1 MTHKKQIPEISR
13 YMTTTPH
20 SIGEDQPLSKAI
32 ELMDAYKIRH
42 LPVLNGGHL
51 KGILSDRDVKFALSI
66 KGLEPESTTI
76 EDISCEEVYTAQP
89 ATPLDEVLR
98 NMSQKRLGSAVIM
111 DNGKLV
117 GIFTAVDAIR
127 TFDEMLE
134 TKLAP

>member
-20 SIGEDQPLSKAI
+20 SIGGDQPLAKAV
-32 ELMDAYKIRH
+32 ELMNEFKIRH
-42 LPVLNGGHL
+42 LPVLSAGRL
-51 KGILSDRDVKFALSI
+51 EGILSDRDVKFALSL
-66 KGLEPESTTI
+66 KGVDPKTTLVN
-76 EDISCEEVYTAQP
+76 DVSCEEVYSAHP
-89 ATPLDEVLR
+89 DTPLDEVLR
-98 NMSQKRLGSAVIM
+98 NMAKSRLGSAVIT

-134 TKLAP
+134 TKLAH